1 MIMETQYRIYIE
13 DREYTEYNFINA
25 ASLEEVENPGVDP
38 IKDKLF
44 SGDVFELDECK
55 NMKLLHSTVHSV
67 ESMPGVLVLDQNKT
81 YGKLNGKNLYKCVP
95 DDRRLPVFL
104 VTYEIKRLGFKKKM
118 VNKYVTFE
126 YYNWDS
132 KHPHGK
138 LKQNIG
144 NVDKLDNFY
153 EYNLYCK
160 SLNASIQG
168 FNRATSNALK
178 SKSHHEF
185 IDLIKEKYPNL
196 DDRTSQNIFTIDG
209 EGCEDYDDAIGF
221 QKKDDRSIISIY
233 ISNVT
238 LWMEFLGL
246 WKSFSRRISTI
257 YLPDRKRPMLPTV
270 LSDCLCSLQ
279 EQQVRFAFAIDIE
292 IKDNEII
299 DISFN
304 NCSIKVVKNY
314 RYEEDSLLYMK
325 DYNLLKNL
333 VWELNWKNKY
343 TSEINNSYDVITYLM
358 ILMNYQCGKD
368 MIKNNNGVFRS
379 AAFGKE
385 SEIPED
391 VPEDVTKFLKV
402 WNSSCGQYSTD
413 FSKKHELLDLESYI
427 HITSPIRR
435 LVDLLNMIQIQ
446 INNEMVELSK
456 DATDFY
462 EQWISELE
470 YVNVTMRAIRKIQID
485 CSMLHM
491 CFTNP
496 EVIEKAHDGFVFDK
510 IQRNDG
516 LYQYIVYLPEL
527 KMASRIT
534 VRSEVDNFKKKKFQ
548 IYLFMD
554 QNKLK
559 QKIRLQMV
567 E

>member
-1 MIMETQYRIYIE
+1 MENQYRIYIE
-13 DREYTEYNFINA
+13 NREYTEYSFVNA
-25 ASLEEVENPGVDP
+25 VSLDDSDNPGVDP

-44 SGDVFELDECK
+44 SGDVFSIDECK

-81 YGKLNGKNLYKCVP
+81 FGKLNGKNLYKCIP

-104 VTYEIKRLGFKKKM
+104 VPYEIKRMGFKKKM

-126 YYNWDS
+126 YSNWNS
-132 KHPHGK
+132 KHPYGK
-138 LKQNIG
+138 IKQNIG
-144 NVDKLDNFY
+144 NVDQLDNFY
-153 EYNLYCK
+153 EYQLYCK

-178 SKSHHEF
+178 SKSHLEF
-185 IDLIKEKYPNL
+185 IDLIRVKYPNL
-196 DDRTSQNIFTIDG
+196 EDRTGENIFTIDG

-221 QKKDDRSIISIY
+221 KKIDNRTIISIY

-238 LWMEFLGL
+238 LWMELLGL

-279 EQQVRFAFAIDIE
+279 EKQVRFAFAIDIE
-292 IKDNEII
+292 IIENII
-299 DISFN
+299 TNISFK

-325 DYNLLKNL
+325 DYNLLKNM
-333 VWELNWKNKY
+333 VWELNRRNKY
-343 TSEINNSYDVITYLM
+343 TSDITNSYDVITYLM
-358 ILMNYQCGKD
+358 ILMNYECGKE

-385 SEIPED
+385 TIIPND
-391 VPEDVTKFLKV
+391 IPEDVTKFLKI

-413 FSKKHELLDLESYI
+413 YSKKHELLDLESYI

-435 LVDLLNMIQIQ
+435 LVDLLNMIQFQ
-446 INNEMVELSK
+446 INNKMLELSS
-456 DATDFY
+456 DAVEFY
-462 EQWISELE
+462 NQWISELD

-485 CSMLHM
+485 CNMLHM

-496 EVIEKAHDGFVFDK
+496 EVIEKTYNGYVFDK

-534 VRSEVDNFKKKKFQ
+534 VRSEVENFKRREFQ

-559 QKIRLQMV
+559 QKIRLQML